1 MQLSSKQ
8 KEFWNERDRRWNIKH
23 GATRSGKTYLDY
35 FVIPRSIRER
45 SGKPGLVVLLGNTK
59 GSLQRNIIDPLIDIY
74 GADLVTPIGSDNTAR
89 LFGEKCY
96 CLGAD
101 TKSHVDKLRGA
112 SIKYCYGDEIT
123 TWEPEVFEM
132 LKSRL
137 DKPDSRF
144 DGTCN
149 PTDPDNF
156 VKKFMESDADVFS
169 QGYGIDDNPFLDPKV
184 KAALKQEHKGVFYD
198 RYILGLWVRA
208 EGLIYPW
215 FGEEKERWLCNVS
228 CETIRDH
235 RGSRLAVYMKRK
247 GLLQELIFPK
257 ITIGLDFG
265 STGSLNSMHAVGI
278 APDYSITVLRERA
291 VERKNGLDTETIA
304 EAAAN
309 FAADILKEFGRYN
322 YIFYDSASPTQ
333 GARVAAKLKEMGLP
347 YRNVV
352 PCTKTPLESR
362 PVTVDALLCADRL
375 RIDRNCR
382 GLIKALEQL
391 RWDEK
396 TPNIPEDENHGNIN
410 DYWDSFNYSWA
421 EWTELINRR

>member
-1 MQLSSKQ
+1 MQLSDKQ
-8 KEFWNERDRRWNIKH
+8 KAFWNEPEHRWNIKH

-35 FVIPRSIRER
+35 FIIPRSIRAR
-45 SGKPGLVVLLGNTK
+45 AGKPGLVVLLGNTK
-59 GSLQRNIIDPLIDIY
+59 GTLQRNVIDPLIDIY
-74 GADLVTPIGSDNTAR
+74 GEDLVTPIGSDNTAR

-101 TKSHVDKLRGA
+101 TKAHVNKLRGA
-112 SIKYCYGDEIT
+112 SIKYCYGDEMT
-123 TWEPEVFEM
+123 TWEQEVFEM

-137 DKPDSRF
+137 DKPYSRF

-149 PTDPDNF
+149 PTDPDNY

-169 QGYGIDDNPFLDPKV
+169 QGYTIDDNPFLDARV
-184 KAALKQEHKGVFYD
+184 KDSMKREHKGIFYD
-198 RYILGLWVRA
+198 RYILGRWVRA

-215 FGEEKERWLCNVS
+215 FGDEKERWLCNVS
-228 CETIRDH
+228 CDREKGH
-235 RGSRLAVYMKRK
+235 REDRLKIISKAGNEKK
-247 GLLQELIFPK
+247 ELIFSK

-278 APDYSITVLRERA
+278 APDYSITVLRERE
-291 VERKNGLDTETIA
+291 VERRSGLDTEMIA
-304 EAAAN
+304 EAAAS
-309 FAADILKEFGRYN
+309 FAADVMKEFGRYN

-333 GARVAAKLKEMGLP
+333 GARVAAKLKEKGLP

-352 PCTKTPLESR
+352 ACTKTPLETR

-391 RWDEK
+391 RWDDK
-396 TPNIPEDENHGNIN
+396 IPNIPEDENHGNIN
-410 DYWDSFNYSWA
+410 DYWDSFNYAWA

>member
-1 MQLSSKQ
+1 MQLSDKQ
-8 KEFWNERDRRWNIKH
+8 KAFWNEREHRWNIKH

-35 FVIPRSIRER
+35 FSIPRSIRER
-45 SGKPGLVVLLGNTK
+45 AGKQGLVLLLGNTK
-59 GSLQRNIIDPLIDIY
+59 GTLQRNVIDPLIDIY
-74 GADLVTPIGSDNTAR
+74 GQDLVKPIGSDNTAR

-96 CLGAD
+96 RLGAD
-101 TKSHVDKLRGA
+101 TKSHVDKIRGA
-112 SIKYCYGDEIT
+112 SIKYCYGDEMT

-137 DKPDSRF
+137 DKPYSRF

-156 VKKFMESDADVFS
+156 VKKFMDSDADVFS
-169 QGYGIDDNPFLDPKV
+169 QGYGIDDNPFLDPAV
-184 KAALKQEHKGVFYD
+184 KAALKLEHKGVFYD
-198 RYILGLWVRA
+198 RYILGRWVRA

-215 FGEEKERWLCNVS
+215 FGEEQERWLCNVS
-228 CETIRDH
+228 CETVKGPRS
-235 RGSRLAVYMKRK
+235 SRLAVYMKRK
-247 GLLQELIFPK
+247 GLTQELIFSK

-265 STGSLNSMHAVGI
+265 STGSLNSMHAIGI
-278 APDYSITVLRERA
+278 APDYSITVLRERE
-291 VERKNGLDTETIA
+291 VERKRGLDTEDIA
-304 EAAAN
+304 KAAAN
-309 FAADILKEFGRYN
+309 FAGDIIKEFGRCN
-322 YIFYDSASPTQ
+322 YIFYDYASPTQ

-382 GLIKALEQL
+382 GLIKALTQL
-391 RWDEK
+391 RWDDK

-410 DYWDSFNYSWA
+410 DYWDSFNYAWA